1 MSALVDLFQINL
13 AYALMTFKP
22 VLLAGLLLTL
32 NACVPPP
39 APGQAAV
46 PAYRVSGLGAPA
58 LLSEL
63 SRVATLSPEQRRRE
77 LATLDSERRLDDNRR
92 FQLAALLEREDS
104 VDALERSLK
113 NLAAIDN
120 VDARAQTLLEL
131 MKRSLTARIELK
143 QQMARAQELQDKLDQ
158 IKALEKTLQQRST
171 LPKSP

>member
-1 MSALVDLFQINL
+1 
-13 AYALMTFKP
+13 MTFKS
-22 VLLAGLLLTL
+22 VLFTCLLLTL
-32 NACVPPP
+32 SACVPPP

-46 PAYRVSGLGAPA
+46 PISRFSGLGAPA
-58 LLSEL
+58 LLNEL

-77 LATLDSERRLDDNRR
+77 LATLDAERRLDNSRR

-104 VDALERSLK
+104 AEALERSLK
-113 NLAAIDN
+113 NLATIDD
-120 VDARAQTLLEL
+120 VDARAQTLLDL

-143 QQMARAQELQDKLDQ
+143 QQTARAQELQDKLDQ

>member
-1 MSALVDLFQINL
+1 
-13 AYALMTFKP
+13 MTIKSL
-22 VLLAGLLLTL
+22 LLAGLVLTL
-32 NACVPPP
+32 NACVTPP

-46 PAYRVSGLGAPA
+46 QIGRSSGLGAA
-58 LLSEL
+58 AMLSEV

-77 LATLDSERRLDDNRR
+77 LATLDGERRLDNSKR

-113 NLAAIDN
+113 HLAAIDD
-120 VDARAQTLLEL
+120 VDARAQTLLDL
-131 MKRSLTARIELK
+131 MKKSLTARIELK
-143 QQMARAQELQDKLDQ
+143 QQTARAQELQDKLDQ

>member
-1 MSALVDLFQINL
+1 
-13 AYALMTFKP
+13 MTFKP

-32 NACVPPP
+32 NACVSPP
-39 APGQAAV
+39 APGQATAPV
-46 PAYRVSGLGAPA
+46 YRVSPLGAPA

-77 LATLDSERRLDDNRR
+77 LAALDSERRLDNTRR

-113 NLAAIDN
+113 NLAAIDD
-120 VDARAQTLLEL
+120 VDARAQTLLDL

-143 QQMARAQELQDKLDQ
+143 QQTARAQELQDKLDQ
-158 IKALEKTLQQRST
+158 IKALEKTLQQRSN

>member
-1 MSALVDLFQINL
+1 
-13 AYALMTFKP
+13 MTFKP

-32 NACVPPP
+32 NACVTPP
-39 APGQAAV
+39 APGQPTV
-46 PAYRVSGLGAPA
+46 PAYRISGLGATA

-63 SRVATLSPEQRRRE
+63 SRVASLSPEQRRRE
-77 LATLDSERRLDDNRR
+77 LATLDSERRLDDSRR

-113 NLAAIDN
+113 NLAAIDD

-143 QQMARAQELQDKLDQ
+143 QQTARAQELQAKLDQ